1 MSEQQTTLKSSSEI
15 IKIICSK
22 CGKEYKC
29 RNCNKDPTKS
39 KAGGVRGPR
48 KPKAEAEFEESIKIT
63 LKKTDW
69 EKLKEKN
76 RPSAQ
81 AVIEKEE

>member
-1 MSEQQTTLKSSSEI
+1 MSELKSSTDCVK
-15 IKIICSK
+15 IKCSK

-29 RNCNKDPTKS
+29 RTCNKDPTLPKR
-39 KAGGVRGPR
+39 KYER
-48 KPKAEAEFEESIKIT
+48 KPKANEEFEESIKIT

-76 RPSAQ
+76 RPVAQ
-81 AVIEKEE
+81 AVLEKENLDV